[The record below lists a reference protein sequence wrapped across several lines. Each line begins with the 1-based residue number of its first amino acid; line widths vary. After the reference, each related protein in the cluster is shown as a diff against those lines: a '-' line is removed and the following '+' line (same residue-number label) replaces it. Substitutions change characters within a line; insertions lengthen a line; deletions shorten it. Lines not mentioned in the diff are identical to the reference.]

1 MIVKKLFSARC
12 GTAQFFPFITYN
24 HHIASKMYHT
34 ILPNTILQGIFRVIQ
49 PVVMSFSVTGDLQ
62 CRLSSTDRSFTVKVL
77 TFDDNSCE
85 KLISMET
92 LAYMNVEFYFA

>member
-1 MIVKKLFSARC
+1 
-12 GTAQFFPFITYN
+12 
-24 HHIASKMYHT
+24 
-34 ILPNTILQGIFRVIQ
+34 
-49 PVVMSFSVTGDLQ
+49 MSFSVTGDLQ

-92 LAYMNVEFYFA
+92 LAYVNVELSKMSKMSLSKMGMILGL

>member
-1 MIVKKLFSARC
+1 M
-12 GTAQFFPFITYN
+12 
-24 HHIASKMYHT
+24 
-34 ILPNTILQGIFRVIQ
+34 
-49 PVVMSFSVTGDLQ
+49 TGDLQ

-92 LAYMNVEFYFA
+92 LAYVNVELSKMSKMSLSKMGMILGL